1 MRPRRPAPL
10 LLVFWVAAV
19 VVATGVG
26 VLAVR
31 LVEAQVGDP
40 AVPVLTSK
48 DVTAALTAAPR
59 PSVGVVPSRS
69 PSSAASPRPA
79 TRPVAPKVF
88 TSRGGSV
95 GVRCHGTSPELVY
108 RTPAQGYELDE
119 TSVEAGVLEIRF
131 VSGRTR
137 ARLGISCSSTTPVLV
152 ENRVDT
158 SGGGK
163 G

>member
-1 MRPRRPAPL
+1 MTPRRPAPL
-10 LLVFWVAAV
+10 LLAFWLAAV

-31 LVEAQVGDP
+31 LVESQVGD
-40 AVPVLTSK
+40 ATVPVLSTK
-48 DVTAALTAAPR
+48 DVASALTAAPKA
-59 PSVGVVPSRS
+59 STLPSRS
-69 PSSAASPRPA
+69 ATATPARPSARPV
-79 TRPVAPKVF
+79 VAPKVF

-95 GVRCHGTSPELVY
+95 GVRCRGSATELVY
-108 RTPAQGYELDE
+108 RTPAQGYVLDE
-119 TSVEAGVLEIRF
+119 TSVEGGVLEVRF

-137 ARLGISCSSTTPVLV
+137 ARLGISCGSGTPVLV